1 MSDID
6 IVDADDHRVPDIVAN
21 MAADLENRI
30 LEHEDNL
37 LINRLRAKE
46 TNDLQ
51 SQLEDWI
58 IKQIDLDDPEIARA
72 IYNIIARRAE
82 RELTAFEVGH

>member
-1 MSDID
+1 MSDIN
-6 IVDADDHRVPDIVAN
+6 ITDADTNRVPDIVAT

-30 LEHEDNL
+30 LEQEDNL
-37 LINRLRAKE
+37 LINSLRARE
-46 TNDLQ
+46 TSDLQ

-72 IYNIIARRAE
+72 IFNIIARRAE
-82 RELTAFEVGH
+82 RELTAFRVDH